1 MNLQKFVFLGDNQQL
16 TALQQLLTIPSTE
29 RTLEQSVIIS
39 WYFRNELGINLT
51 KQEADEM
58 NFEKYSNFIKKDNIY
73 K

>member
-1 MNLQKFVFLGDNQQL
+1 MNLQQFVFLGDNQQL

-58 NFEKYSNFIKKDNIY
+58 NFQKYSNFIEKR
-73 K
+73 